1 MTKITIGAR
10 SSKLSLAYVAK
21 VKELLLKNNNDLKE
35 ENINFKAIKTSGD
48 LNLNKNIS
56 EIGGKNLFCK
66 EIEES
71 LFKKE
76 IDIAVHSLKD
86 MEANENKSL
95 LIGAYLKRN
104 DYRDVI
110 ISEKIKNISDL
121 RNGVKIGSSSKRRE
135 LQLKKINSNI
145 SVINIRGNIDTR
157 INKINENKLDGVI
170 LAAAGVKSLK
180 LDKKISLTF
189 NCDHILPAVGQG
201 IIAVQ
206 CRKEDKIKN
215 LIKRINDNTTNL
227 CAIAE
232 RKMLQT
238 IGGDCDTAIGGLAE
252 IENHNLKL
260 KAQLFSDSG
269 KESFEY
275 ELTGREVDASF
286 IGKSVGEK
294 IPLKKRKNIKIIK
307 AIIISEIL
315 TPEIPLFQT
324 SKNNI
329 LKFCN
334 TSI

>member
-10 SSKLSLAYVAK
+10 GSKLSLAYVVK
-21 VKELLLKNNNDLKE
+21 VKELLIKNNHDLKE

-48 LNLNKNIS
+48 LNLDKNIS

-71 LFKKE
+71 LLKKE

-86 MEANENKSL
+86 MEANENENL
-95 LIGAYLKRN
+95 LIGAYIKRN

-110 ISEKIKNISDL
+110 ISEKIKNLSDL
-121 RNGVKIGSSSKRRE
+121 KDGVKIGSSSKRRE
-135 LQLKKINSNI
+135 LQLKKINNRI

-157 INKINENKLDGVI
+157 INKINENNLDGII

-180 LDKKISLTF
+180 LDKKISFIF
-189 NCDHILPAVGQG
+189 NAENILPAVGQG

-206 CRKEDKIKN
+206 CRKEDEIKN
-215 LIKRINDNTTNL
+215 LIKKINDSETSL

-252 IENHNLKL
+252 IDNHNLKL

-269 KESFEY
+269 QESFEY

-294 IPLKKRKNIKIIK
+294 LLDLAGEKFKKK
-307 AIIISEIL
+307 
-315 TPEIPLFQT
+315 
-324 SKNNI
+324 
-329 LKFCN
+329 
-334 TSI
+334 